1 MYQRN
6 FSDTSK
12 IMSFNNQKFTDGSYV
27 VLMYSSDLSY
37 NQTYSMRQIS
47 EMCTK

>member
-1 MYQRN
+1 MDIIPTKVIKKYVSQI
-6 FSDTSK
+6 K
-12 IMSFNNQKFTDGSYV
+12 LYV